1 MNAYRKF
8 LRIWLTVSSFIGF
21 IAGWVFLSHTVETKT
36 VTTIGNTT
44 VSMPALQAIP
54 TVQGLTQ
61 NSAINNVQ
69 SFTVNTNIS
78 QGWSLFSPPMRTG
91 GS

>member
-1 MNAYRKF
+1 MTTYRKF
-8 LRIWLTVSSFIGF
+8 LRIWLTISSFIGF

-36 VTTIGNTT
+36 ITYVGNTA
-44 VSMPALQAIP
+44 VEMPALQAIP
-54 TVQGLTQ
+54 TVAGLTT
-61 NSAINNVQ
+61 NSAVNNVQ
-69 SFTVNTNIS
+69 TFTVNTNTA